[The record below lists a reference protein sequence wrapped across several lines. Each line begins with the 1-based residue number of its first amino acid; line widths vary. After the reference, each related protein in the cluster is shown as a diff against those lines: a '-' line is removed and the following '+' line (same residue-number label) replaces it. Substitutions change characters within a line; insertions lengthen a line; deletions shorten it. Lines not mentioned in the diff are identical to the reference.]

1 MAINSTCLTSSTN
14 STNSTIAKVFDHSQ
28 GKIKGGKVL
37 NPYKVIKEIGFERLA
52 GTDGEK
58 KATEILTN
66 YLKSFGLKPKLESF
80 ELVSFEPGKATLTVE
95 GKEFEIQP
103 FGLNEDTD
111 IYAELLYLDN
121 PDVIIYNK
129 AAFKGKI
136 ILSFGYS
143 RNLML
148 ALKENE
154 VAAYIAVGNPERKAP
169 SWSHRQKSFKDGYVP
184 SATIKHEDGIKL
196 MKYSGKKAKLK
207 IIQTVKNLKANN
219 IVVDIKGKGIDDNLT
234 LVVAHYDSVA
244 HCAGSSDNGGGTVTL
259 LKVAEHFSRN
269 QPDRD
274 LRIVFFSGEEL
285 GLLGS
290 QAFVKKHLKELKKRA
305 GLVVN
310 VDISG
315 DAIGFDTTMVLG
327 TKELLGY
334 FDGVTKELGIAFKT
348 SLSIFSSDC
357 MPFSVYEIPSVNISR
372 RGGKGN
378 FYIHTPDDIPKHV
391 TKQGFENTIKA
402 TINFLDR
409 VLNAKI
415 YPVKKEIDECLKEK
429 IEKYLWNL
437 TLEKPELHWKPKY
450 KK

>member
-1 MAINSTCLTSSTN
+1 M
-14 STNSTIAKVFDHSQ
+14 
-28 GKIKGGKVL
+28 L

-58 KATEILTN
+58 KAIEILTS
-66 YLKSFGLKPKLESF
+66 YIKSFGLKARLESF
-80 ELVSFEPGKATLTVE
+80 DLVSFEPGKATLTVE

-103 FGLNEDTD
+103 FGLNEDTAISAD
-111 IYAELLYLDN
+111 LLYLDN

-136 ILSFGYS
+136 ILSYGYS
-143 RNLML
+143 RNLMQ

-169 SWSHRQKSFKDGYVP
+169 SWSHRQKSFKDGYVA

-196 MKYSGKKAKLK
+196 MKYSEKKAKLK

-219 IVVDIKGKGIDDNLT
+219 IVVDIKGKGIDNNLT

-244 HCAGSSDNGGGTVTL
+244 LCAGSSDNGGGTVTL
-259 LKVAEHFSRN
+259 LKVAEYFSRN
-269 QPDRD
+269 QPERD

-290 QAFVKKHLKELKKRA
+290 QAFVKKHLKELEKRA

-310 VDISG
+310 VDVSG

-391 TKQGFENTIKA
+391 TRQGFENTIKA
-402 TINFLDR
+402 TINFLDK